1 MIGTLEDRA
10 VEALLASE
18 VVGRIGCHAGGRTY
32 VIPVSYVYVDG
43 AVYGHTS
50 EGRKIEMMREN
61 PQVCFEVDR
70 VDGAMQWDSV
80 VADAVFE
87 ELAAEDAQHAFGL
100 LVDRFVPLMAAA
112 RAAAPADAAVPAG
125 DGRSTVEGGAEDLP
139 GTVMDLAS
147 ARPVVFRLR
156 LGERTGRFQRR

>member
-1 MIGTLEDRA
+1 MIGTLDA
-10 VEALLASE
+10 PAIEALLESE
-18 VVGRIGCHAGGRTY
+18 VVGRIGFHGDGRTY

-50 EGRKIEMMREN
+50 EGLKIAMMRAN
-61 PQVCFEVDR
+61 PNVCFEVDR
-70 VDGAMQWDSV
+70 VRGAMHWDSV

-87 ELAAEDAQHAFGL
+87 ELAAEEAQHAFGL
-100 LVDRFVPLMAAA
+100 LVDRFVPLMAADREGSGDA
-112 RAAAPADAAVPAG
+112 SADG
-125 DGRSTVEGGAEDLP
+125 SSNGGLP
-139 GTVMDLAS
+139 GTVMDLAA

>member
-1 MIGTLEDRA
+1 MIGTLDTTA
-10 VEALLASE
+10 IDALLESE

-70 VDGAMQWDSV
+70 VTGAMHWDSV
-80 VADAVFE
+80 VADGTFE
-87 ELAAEDAQHAFGL
+87 ELEAEDAQHAFGL
-100 LVDRFVPLMAAA
+100 LVDRLVPLMAA
-112 RAAAPADAAVPAG
+112 DAQSE
-125 DGRSTVEGGAEDLP
+125 DGLP
-139 GTVMDLAS
+139 GIVMDLAS
-147 ARPVVFRLR
+147 ARPVVFRLQ